1 MTKSSDVASTFDD
14 HPCRVICV
22 AMTADEIRL
31 VSASEDGTVKLWD
44 VDSCLQVGTS
54 IKQHMS

>member
-1 MTKSSDVASTFDD
+1 
-14 HPCRVICV
+14 
-22 AMTADEIRL
+22 MTADEIRL